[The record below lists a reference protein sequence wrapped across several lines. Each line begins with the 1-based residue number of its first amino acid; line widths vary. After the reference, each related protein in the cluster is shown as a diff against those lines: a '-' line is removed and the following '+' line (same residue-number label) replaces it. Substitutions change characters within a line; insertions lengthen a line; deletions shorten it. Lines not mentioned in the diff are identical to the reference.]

1 MNPHLVILS
10 VLFFTSSIMCVAMT
24 LAWLHFGRDRHVLYW
39 AISYGLAVLQWL
51 VNGTALLLDIQPLM
65 TLAGLLTLTSSTLVA
80 IGARQR
86 AGLPLHWAR
95 FMGVWSIAALAV
107 ALAFSPAGTM
117 QMRGTFA
124 PGYAGMMML
133 TAAYAVWSPRRAMT
147 APEKAFFTMLL
158 IFGVFQA
165 LLVSAGFM
173 LEPNR
178 TDANLAI
185 YRAILGL
192 GLPSIYV
199 ATGVAAVLV
208 VAGDLAKQLGSM
220 VSNDQLTGILNR
232 RGVEQAAIMAI
243 ANAKRQ
249 KRKLAAV
256 ICDMDSFKTLNDGYG
271 HIAGDAA
278 LRTFAKALLLA
289 VRKGDIVGR
298 LGGDEF
304 CVLLVDSSGEA
315 AVEVMERV
323 RASLSELSVAKMP
336 SGCVKASFGVAEF
349 MPGDSELDHLIARAD
364 EALYQA
370 KQQGRDRV
378 TLWNGAIV

>member
-1 MNPHLVILS
+1 MNPHVVILS

-24 LAWLHFGRDRHVLYW
+24 LAWLSFGRDRHVLYW
-39 AISYGLAVLQWL
+39 AMSYGIAVLQWL
-51 VNGTALLLDIQPLM
+51 FNGAGLLLDSHVLM
-65 TLAGLLTLTSSTLVA
+65 TLAGLCILASSSLVA

-86 AGLPLHWAR
+86 SGLPVGWGQFIIGWVVAGA
-95 FMGVWSIAALAV
+95 GVAV
-107 ALAFSPAGTM
+107 AFSPMGTM
-117 QMRGTFA
+117 AMRGSIASSFT
-124 PGYAGMMML
+124 GVMMI
-133 TAAYAVWSPRRAMT
+133 AAAAAIWPRRRIAT
-147 APEKAFFTMLL
+147 PPERAFIVMLV
-158 IFGVFQA
+158 IFGVFQIA
-165 LLVSAGFM
+165 LVSAGLM
-173 LEPNR
+173 IGQGGS
-178 TDANLAI
+178 DAGLTL

-192 GLPSIYV
+192 GLPPIYV

-289 VRKGDIVGR
+289 VRKGDVVGR

-304 CVLLVDSSGEA
+304 CVLLIDSSGDA

-323 RASLSELSVAKMP
+323 RGSLSNLSVAKMP
-336 SGCVKASFGVAEF
+336 PGCVKASFGVAEF
-349 MPGDSELDHLIARAD
+349 MPGDNALEDLIARAD
-364 EALYQA
+364 EALYQS

-378 TLWNGAIV
+378 TLWSKAAA

>member
-24 LAWLHFGRDRHVLYW
+24 LAWLHFGRDKHVLFW
-39 AISYGLAVLQWL
+39 AISYGLSVLQWL
-51 VNGTALLLDIQPLM
+51 VNGSALFLGIQPLM
-65 TLAGLLTLTSSTLVA
+65 TLAGLITLVSSALVA

-86 AGLPLHWAR
+86 AGLPLYWSR
-95 FMGVWSIAALAV
+95 FISVWVVAGLGVI
-107 ALAFSPAGTM
+107 LAFSPVGTM
-117 QMRGTFA
+117 QMRGTIA
-124 PGYAGMMML
+124 PGFAGAMMF
-133 TAAYAVWSPRRAMT
+133 TAAFAVWSKRRAMT
-147 APEKAFFTMLL
+147 APETAFFVMLL
-158 IFGVFQA
+158 IFGSFQM
-165 LLVSAGFM
+165 LLLSTGFM

-178 TDANLAI
+178 TDANLAT
-185 YRAILGL
+185 YRAILGI
-192 GLPSIYV
+192 GLPPIYV
-199 ATGVAAVLV
+199 AAGVSAVLV

-232 RGVEQAAIMAI
+232 RGIEQAAVMAI
-243 ANAKRQ
+243 ANAERQ
-249 KRKLAAV
+249 KRKLATV

-278 LRTFAKALLLA
+278 LRTFAKALMLA

-323 RASLSELSVAKMP
+323 RASLADISVAKMP
-336 SGCVKASFGVAEF
+336 PGCVKASFGVTEF
-349 MPGDSELDHLIARAD
+349 MPGDAELDHLIARAD
-364 EALYQA
+364 EALYQS

-378 TLWNGAIV
+378 TLWNGALI

>member
-1 MNPHLVILS
+1 MNPHVVILS

-24 LAWLHFGRDRHVLYW
+24 LAWLSFGRDRHVLYW
-39 AISYGLAVLQWL
+39 ALSYGFAVLQWVL
-51 VNGTALLLDIQPLM
+51 NGAGLWLGSNALM
-65 TLAGLLTLTSSTLVA
+65 TLAGLCILASSSLVA

-86 AGLPLHWAR
+86 SGLPVRWRQFIVGWTLAGA
-95 FMGVWSIAALAV
+95 GVV
-107 ALAFSPAGTM
+107 VAFSPLGTM
-117 QMRGTFA
+117 AMRGSIASAFTGA
-124 PGYAGMMML
+124 MML
-133 TAAYAVWSPRRAMT
+133 AAAIAMWPRRRIAT
-147 APEKAFFTMLL
+147 SPERAFVVMLL
-158 IFGVFQA
+158 IFGIFQLA
-165 LLVSAGFM
+165 LVSAGLM
-173 LEPNR
+173 LGPDSS
-178 TDANLAI
+178 DANLAV
-185 YRAILGL
+185 YRLILGL
-192 GLPSIYV
+192 GLPPIYV

-208 VAGDLAKQLGSM
+208 VAGDLANQLGSM

-232 RGVEQAAIMAI
+232 RGVEQAADMAI

-289 VRKGDIVGR
+289 VRKGDVVGR

-304 CVLLVDSSGEA
+304 CVLLIDSSGEA

-323 RASLSELSVAKMP
+323 RASLAGLSVAKMP
-336 SGCVKASFGVAEF
+336 PGCVKASFGVAEF
-349 MPGDSELDHLIARAD
+349 MPGDSALEDLIARAD
-364 EALYQA
+364 EALYQS

-378 TLWNGAIV
+378 TLWNGALI

>member
-1 MNPHLVILS
+1 MNPHVVILS

-24 LAWLHFGRDRHVLYW
+24 LAWFSFGRDRHVLYW
-39 AISYGLAVLQWL
+39 ALSYGVSVLQWL
-51 VNGTALLLDIQPLM
+51 LNGAGLLFKSSVLM
-65 TLAGLLTLTSSTLVA
+65 TLAGLAILASGSLVT

-86 AGLPLHWAR
+86 SGLPVRWGQFIIGWAIAGL
-95 FMGVWSIAALAV
+95 GVTV
-107 ALAFSPAGTM
+107 AFSPVGTM
-117 QMRGTFA
+117 AMQGSIASAFT
-124 PGYAGMMML
+124 GVMMI
-133 TAAYAVWSPRRAMT
+133 AAAVAIWPRRRAAT
-147 APEKAFFTMLL
+147 PPERAFIVMLI
-158 IFGVFQA
+158 IFALFQA
-165 LLVSAGFM
+165 TLVSAGIM
-173 LEPNR
+173 LRPDNS
-178 TDANLAI
+178 DANLAI
-185 YRAILGL
+185 YRSVLGL

-232 RGVEQAAIMAI
+232 RGVEQAAVMAI

-323 RASLSELSVAKMP
+323 RLSLAELSVAKMP

-349 MPGDSELDHLIARAD
+349 MPGDSKLDDLIARAD
-364 EALYQA
+364 EALYQS
-370 KQQGRDRV
+370 KQRGRDRV
-378 TLWNGAIV
+378 TLWDGALI

>member
-1 MNPHLVILS
+1 MNPHVVILS

-24 LAWLHFGRDRHVLYW
+24 LAWFSFGRDRHVLYW
-39 AISYGLAVLQWL
+39 ALSYGVSVLQWL
-51 VNGTALLLDIQPLM
+51 LNGAGLLFKSSVLM
-65 TLAGLLTLTSSTLVA
+65 TLAGLAILASGSLVT

-86 AGLPLHWAR
+86 SGLPVRWGQFIIGWAITGL
-95 FMGVWSIAALAV
+95 GVTV
-107 ALAFSPAGTM
+107 AFSPVGTM
-117 QMRGTFA
+117 AMQGSIASAFT
-124 PGYAGMMML
+124 GVMMI
-133 TAAYAVWSPRRAMT
+133 AAAVAIWPRRRAAT
-147 APEKAFFTMLL
+147 PPERAFIVMLI
-158 IFGVFQA
+158 IFALFQA
-165 LLVSAGFM
+165 TLVSAGIM
-173 LEPNR
+173 LRPDNS
-178 TDANLAI
+178 DANLAI
-185 YRAILGL
+185 YRSVLGL

-232 RGVEQAAIMAI
+232 RGVEQAAVMAI

-323 RASLSELSVAKMP
+323 RLSLAELSVAKMP

-349 MPGDSELDHLIARAD
+349 MPGDSKLDDLIARAD
-364 EALYQA
+364 EALYQS
-370 KQQGRDRV
+370 KQRGRDRV
-378 TLWNGAIV
+378 TLWDGALI